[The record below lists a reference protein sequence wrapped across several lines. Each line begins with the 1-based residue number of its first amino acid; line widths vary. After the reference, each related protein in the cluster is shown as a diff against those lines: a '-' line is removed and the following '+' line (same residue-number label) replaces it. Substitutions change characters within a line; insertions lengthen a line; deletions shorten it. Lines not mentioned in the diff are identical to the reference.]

1 MDRIFDTRVYRR
13 QRFHRATSLPP
24 FNGGPRYDRMAG
36 GSGSETREKLIRAAE
51 ELFAARGVDGAR
63 LREIVAL
70 AGQSNPSAVQYH
82 FGSRAGL
89 LDAVTAG
96 RQARTERVPAPL
108 LEAAGERARCRH
120 HDVTSEEEWAAAVAY
135 AVAEFGALHGL
146 VNNAGISTGAFLE
159 SESAA
164 HFRKV
169 LGINLTGVF
178 IGMKAVIP
186 AMREAGGGSIVNIS
200 SAGLMGL
207 ALTAGYGAS
216 KWGVRGLTKIGAV
229 ELGTAGIRVN
239 SVHPGMTYTPMTAP
253 IGIERGPGRYPDTPM
268 GRVGEAGEIAG
279 AVVFLLSDAAPYVT
293 GAEPAVDGGWTA
305 GPTVSSVTGR

>member
-13 QRFHRATSLPP
+13 QRFHRATSLPL

-36 GSGSETREKLIRAAE
+36 GSGSETRE
-51 ELFAARGVDGAR
+51 
-63 LREIVAL
+63 
-70 AGQSNPSAVQYH
+70 N

-120 HDVTSEEEWAAAVAY
+120 HDVTSEEEWTAAVAY

-159 SESAA
+159 SESAE

-169 LGINLTGVF
+169 LDINPTGVF

-200 SAGLMGL
+200 SAAGLMGL

-239 SVHPGMTYTPMTAP
+239 SVHPGMTYTPMTARSSSCSP
-253 IGIERGPGRYPDTPM
+253 TPP
-268 GRVGEAGEIAG
+268 R
-279 AVVFLLSDAAPYVT
+279 T
-293 GAEPAVDGGWTA
+293 
-305 GPTVSSVTGR
+305 